1 MPGAKLIVLAAF
13 DKDNNGNFI
22 PAFEPR
28 KMDTEAE
35 AQREARTMAYVH
47 AGVVV
52 WSREV
57 DPKLGAY
64 GPHIISFQ
72 VGKIPALG

>member
-1 MPGAKLIVLAAF
+1 VRWDDKGNLIPVF
-13 DKDNNGNFI
+13 D
-22 PAFEPR
+22 AR
-28 KMDTEAE
+28 QVDTEAE

-64 GPHIISFQ
+64 GPHVILFQ
-72 VGKIPALG
+72 VGKIPDLR